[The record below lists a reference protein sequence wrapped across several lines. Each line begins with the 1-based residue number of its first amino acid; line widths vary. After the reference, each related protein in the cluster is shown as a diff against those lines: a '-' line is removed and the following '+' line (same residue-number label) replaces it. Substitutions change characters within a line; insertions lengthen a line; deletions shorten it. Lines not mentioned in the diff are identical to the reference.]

1 MFVWFGLRI
10 GLPVGVWA
18 PFHARRYQS
27 QAATLCDRPDNPA
40 GCPKFG
46 SYNRQPLLHPKG
58 RLIRRQT
65 SLISFRSMNRSNGE
79 HVTMQ
84 VQVSWP
90 VIARIHVNIGK
101 F

>member
-1 MFVWFGLRI
+1 
-10 GLPVGVWA
+10 
-18 PFHARRYQS
+18 
-27 QAATLCDRPDNPA
+27 
-40 GCPKFG
+40 
-46 SYNRQPLLHPKG
+46 
-58 RLIRRQT
+58 
-65 SLISFRSMNRSNGE
+65 MNRSNGE